1 MTRLFDD
8 DEDAAK
14 RGITRVHTHIGD
26 DVTGPQPPVATT
38 VVGGSVPCIHGY
50 YGGIGDG
57 CPQCGGTVLDPSF
70 GPMTGP
76 ILGTVVFGPGTGTDP
91 TPGTTIFGPGPWMP
105 QVDTVVDDTNPKD
118 RLGAKKPPLTL
129 VPPALVIY
137 TSRVM
142 ALGAAK
148 YGPYNWR
155 EKKVKLSVY
164 IEAAMRH
171 LMALFDGED
180 TDPESGMPH
189 SAHAAAC
196 MGIIL
201 DALATGNLIDDRP
214 IKGAAARL
222 LAELTNK

>member
-8 DEDAAK
+8 DTDASK
-14 RGITRVHTHIGD
+14 RGIAVVGDATVHQPDDAVAGGLCVHGYFSDCPHCLTGGIGRI
-26 DVTGPQPPVATT
+26 VFPTVLYPGPQPVTA
-38 VVGGSVPCIHGY
+38 
-50 YGGIGDG
+50 
-57 CPQCGGTVLDPSF
+57 
-70 GPMTGP
+70 
-76 ILGTVVFGPGTGTDP
+76 
-91 TPGTTIFGPGPWMP
+91 
-105 QVDTVVDDTNPKD
+105 DDTNPKD

-129 VPPALVIY
+129 VPPALLIY

-155 EKKVKLSVY
+155 EKKVRLTVY

-214 IKGAAARL
+214 TKGAAARL
-222 LAELTNK
+222 LADLTNK